1 MYNNEKLYMTDNN
14 KKQVGFRLN
23 SKLLE
28 KIDQEAELN
37 YRDRTEE
44 ITNAISG
51 YYKINAEREALV
63 VRLSALTERVDR
75 LEKEF
80 EILKK
85 K

>member
-1 MYNNEKLYMTDNN
+1 MTDIN

-23 SKLLE
+23 NKLLE

-63 VRLSALTERVDR
+63 VRLAALTERVSR
-75 LEKEF
+75 IEKELQ
-80 EILKK
+80 ELKK
-85 K
+85 N

>member
-1 MYNNEKLYMTDNN
+1 MTDNN

-75 LEKEF
+75 LEKDI